1 MIILKGNAYSFSDLF
16 PNITVLER
24 IGIRRLEFNDIL
36 NRKVLYSQIKITLSW
51 EFLRMQHY

>member
-1 MIILKGNAYSFSDLF
+1 MIILKGNAHSFSDLF

-36 NRKVLYSQIKITLSW
+36 NRKVLYSQIKITLLW